1 MATTNKPASA
11 SRMLADAH
19 DRAAAAARALED
31 SKNKVARAVSIRNSD
46 RTELEAANRSLEN
59 MQRAFADE
67 TAAAEA
73 AATAPAST
81 SPANEYVVYLRD
93 HRDINVTAD
102 VASHE
107 LVGNRTMLVFTI
119 EGETAHVAEFD
130 LNSVVGLHRSPI
142 TEK

>member
-1 MATTNKPASA
+1 MATTNKPVSA
-11 SRMLADAH
+11 SQMLADAH
-19 DRAAAAARALED
+19 DRATAAARALED

-46 RTELEAANRSLEN
+46 RAELEAANRLLDD

-67 TAAAEA
+67 TAAEA
-73 AATAPAST
+73 AATAPAPT
-81 SPANEYVVYLRD
+81 SPTKEYVVYLRD